1 MEADAKTLQNSHNNA
16 LGRSDIALTQE
27 VVDAIVD
34 RVRHG
39 KQITKRNSRCLIL
52 DYKEGQ
58 EPVPTSTYTSW
69 LRRGTIPLSSKDNLS
84 LQELVDGARREYRGH
99 LQADM
104 LKRAEQVL
112 SEHLDMKTTEQAV
125 HKRIN
130 RDGEVELRNGSR
142 IIPKLVETK
151 QRTAEFVAKK
161 LDPQTYG
168 DKVQTDNRHLVFSLS
183 ELRKYKQE
191 MESKAG

>member
-1 MEADAKTLQNSHNNA
+1 MEADAKTLQISQNTTS
-16 LGRSDIALTQE
+16 GRSDIALTQE
-27 VVDAIVD
+27 IVDAIVD
-34 RVRHG
+34 RVRQG
-39 KQITKRNSRCLIL
+39 KPITKRSTKHLIL

-58 EPVPTSTYTSW
+58 EPVSTSTYTSW
-69 LRRGTIPLSSKDNLS
+69 LRRGTIPVNSKDNLS
-84 LQELVDGARREYRGH
+84 LQELVDGARREYRVS

-112 SEHLDMKTTEQAV
+112 SDHLDMKTTEQIV

-130 RDGEVELRNGSR
+130 REGKVELRNGVR
-142 IIPKLVETK
+142 VVPKLVETR

-161 LDPQTYG
+161 LDPHTYG
-168 DKVQTDNRHLVFSLS
+168 DKVQTDSRHIVFSLS

-191 MESKAG
+191 MESNKG